1 MKSYVT
7 PRVAIDDRRGRR
19 SKIRDLRGIVAKTK
33 TQVWGLIRNKSDL
46 ETKIHFS
53 SIDECVLKCVLSNV

>member
-7 PRVAIDDRRGRR
+7 PRVAIDDRRGRQGR
-19 SKIRDLRGIVAKTK
+19 IRDLRGIVSKTR
-33 TQVWGLIRNKSDL
+33 THVWGLIRNKSDL

-53 SIDECVLKCVLSNV
+53 SIDECVLKCVLGNV